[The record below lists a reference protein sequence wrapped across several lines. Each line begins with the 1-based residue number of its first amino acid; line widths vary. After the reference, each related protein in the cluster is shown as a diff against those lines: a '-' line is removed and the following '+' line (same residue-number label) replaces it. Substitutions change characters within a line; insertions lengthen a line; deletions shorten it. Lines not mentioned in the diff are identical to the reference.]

1 MTGLLEVKEKLK
13 GFYGKYDIYI
23 NPCLKFILAMCVFL
37 IINGNI
43 GYMGKLSGLPVTL
56 VLALLC
62 SILPV
67 NAMIVLAVILIMIHL
82 SALSLEVAVT
92 ALVLFFVMFLLY
104 FRFAPKD
111 GFYAVLAP
119 VCCHFQL
126 GPMMPMAA
134 GLLGEAYSAIS
145 VLCGTVVWFF
155 LAGIKE
161 NASVLGDTSEN
172 ATVTSKFTAILNQ
185 MIGNKE
191 MYLVLITFLLVT
203 LVVCM
208 IRKLSIDY
216 AWAIAIV
223 VGALVNFIVL
233 FAGYLL
239 LGISGKIAG
248 LVIGTVGAIAL
259 GFVLQFLFFN
269 VDYTRT
275 ERVQLEDDEYYYYV
289 KAVPKIYVAE
299 KEKQVKKFAAK
310 DTQQTVKRKT
320 SGDTQR
326 ITRRQLSEDMD
337 ISEDLLK

>member
-275 ERVQLEDDEYYYYV
+275 ERVQFEDDEYYYYV